1 MSAEA
6 GSIGGIA
13 VELWQL
19 DATDLSRLIRL
30 GKVSCRE
37 AVSAC
42 LARMDAVNPRINA
55 VVRRMDDE
63 ALVAADTADAAR
75 RRGAALGRLH
85 GVPVT
90 VKINTDQRG
99 HPTDNGVTALHD
111 LIAPEDAPAIANLR
125 GAGAVI
131 IGRTNAPAFSMRIF
145 SDNAPHGRT
154 LNPRDRDVTP
164 GGSSGGA
171 GVAAAVGIGP
181 IAQGTDIGGSVR
193 IPAYC
198 NGVVGLRTGLGRVP
212 AFSTTTRAPRPLG
225 AQLMAT
231 QGPHT
236 RTVRDARLA
245 LSVMMQGDPRDTRW
259 ADTPLLGPP
268 PPRPIRVA
276 LVPEVPGGFTH
287 PAQTAAVR
295 LAGDHLEQAG
305 YAVEELEPPEIGE
318 VVRLWHVIGSGD
330 VFRALGP
337 MIEKMGDADAVTSL
351 RHWLALSPQP
361 DASAVL
367 DAYAQ
372 RDRLLLSWQ
381 EFFVHHP
388 LVVMPT
394 LCDLPPR
401 QGQDLTL
408 EGQRSILESLRVSLI
423 APLLGLAGL
432 AVPVGNHGRLRT
444 GVQIVPAR
452 FREDLAL
459 DAGEVI
465 EAAEGIVEPIDPMW

>member
-1 MSAEA
+1 MN
-6 GSIGGIA
+6 
-13 VELWQL
+13 LWRL
-19 DATDLSRLIRL
+19 DATDLARLIRL
-30 GKVSCRE
+30 GQVSSRD
-37 AVSAC
+37 AVTAC
-42 LARMDAVNPRINA
+42 LARMDAVNPRLNA
-55 VVRRMDDE
+55 VVRRMDEE
-63 ALVAADTADAAR
+63 AMAAADAADTARAR
-75 RRGAALGRLH
+75 GEALGELH

-99 HPTDNGVTALHD
+99 HPTDNGVAALRD
-111 LIAPEDAPAIANLR
+111 LVAPEDAPAVANLR
-125 GAGAVI
+125 RAGAVF

-154 LNPRDRDVTP
+154 LNPRDQDITP

-171 GVAAAVGIGP
+171 GVAAAVGMGP
-181 IAQGTDIGGSVR
+181 IAHGTDIGGSVR

-212 AFSTTTRAPRPLG
+212 AFSTTTRVPRPLG

-236 RTVRDARLA
+236 RSVRDARLA
-245 LSVMMQGDPRDTRW
+245 LSVMMRGDARDTRW
-259 ADTPLLGPP
+259 VDVPLHGPP
-268 PPRPIRVA
+268 PARPIRVA

-287 PAQTAAVR
+287 PAQAAAVR
-295 LAGDHLEQAG
+295 LAGAHLAGAG
-305 YAVEELEPPEIGE
+305 YAVEEALPPEMEE
-318 VVRLWHVIGSGD
+318 VARLWHVIGAGD
-330 VFRALGP
+330 VFRVLGP

-351 RHWLALSPQP
+351 HHWLALSPRP
-361 DASAVL
+361 DPAAVL
-367 DAYAQ
+367 EAYAQ
-372 RDRLLLSWQ
+372 RDRLLLLWQ

-388 LVVMPT
+388 LVIMPT

-401 QGQDLTL
+401 QEQDLTL
-408 EGQRSILESLRVSLI
+408 EGQRGILESLRVSLI

-432 AVPVGNHGRLRT
+432 AVPVGSHGRLRT

-465 EAAEGIVEPIDPMW
+465 EAAEGVVEAIDPFW